1 MKKID
6 RAIEQKMMKFGIM
19 GTEMVTIEINLTP
32 EEKEEFLNDC
42 EQYNSRNYSWEFE
55 ENTLI
60 ISYQEETERK
70 ISDLEKKFG
79 GRVLTEEEFEEL
91 EFFSE
96 DVDHIENNG
105 ISGADP
111 SKTWY
116 TCYLVDGT
124 EFDFYR

>member
-19 GTEMVTIEINLTP
+19 GTEMVTVEINLTP
-32 EEKEEFLNDC
+32 EEKEEFLNC
-42 EQYNSRNYSWEFE
+42 EKYDSGNYSWEFE
-55 ENTLI
+55 GNTLV
-60 ISYQEETERK
+60 ISYTEETEEK
-70 ISDLEKKFG
+70 INDLKKRFG
-79 GRVLTEEEFEEL
+79 GRVLTKEEFEEL

>member
-19 GTEMVTIEINLTP
+19 GTEMVTVEINLTP
-32 EEKEEFLNDC
+32 EEKEEFLNC
-42 EQYNSRNYSWEFE
+42 EKYDSGNYSWEFE
-55 ENTLI
+55 GNTLV
-60 ISYQEETERK
+60 ISYTEETEEK
-70 ISDLEKKFG
+70 INDLKKRFG

>member
-6 RAIEQKMMKFGIM
+6 KAIEQKMMKFGIM
-19 GTEMVTIEINLTP
+19 GTEMVTVEINLTP
-32 EEKEEFLNDC
+32 EEKEEFLNC
-42 EQYNSRNYSWEFE
+42 EKYDSGNYSWEFE
-55 ENTLI
+55 GNTLV
-60 ISYQEETERK
+60 ISYTEEAEEK
-70 ISDLEKKFG
+70 INDLKKRFG